1 MSSKLDAFNYNHALI
16 DITPFRYA
24 KAPDVRPKREMP
36 RGEGPGLSRGGD
48 WLVPTPGRHSVGSA
62 GSVFPL
68 SPPAALEGRF
78 VVIPIL
84 QMKSLRF

>member
-1 MSSKLDAFNYNHALI
+1 MQ
-16 DITPFRYA
+16 
-24 KAPDVRPKREMP
+24 RPQTSDQRGKCLG
-36 RGEGPGLSRGGD
+36 GEGPGLSRGGD

-62 GSVFPL
+62 RSVFPL